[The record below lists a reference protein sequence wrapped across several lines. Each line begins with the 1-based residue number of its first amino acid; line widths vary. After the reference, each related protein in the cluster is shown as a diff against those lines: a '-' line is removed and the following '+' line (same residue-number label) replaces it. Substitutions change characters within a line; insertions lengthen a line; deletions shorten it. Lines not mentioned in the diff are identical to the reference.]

1 MNSRE
6 WTILKWADISML
18 ILILIIDSRHLKIL
32 IIISRVYTWDKEKQ
46 AAQLFLKDE
55 AIHFAS
61 RLLNAVQTDSF
72 SLFVKLRKRFGD
84 NILPATYR
92 AALKD
97 LHKKN
102 KESLQEFAYRVVKF
116 QYQSAAAAVMNQMFP
131 SAVPGYILPT
141 PTQGQ
146 KNVYAPT
153 QMAQMKTVPIGIFT
167 TINLTEDCQLVG
179 DASNCFHVD
188 AIISA
193 FNDILYGLTSCAD
206 DLEETMDIILQML
219 NGCSSDMVL
228 TYFVESLF
236 EKVAGGSIVQSIP
249 VLRYLIKSLLLVL
262 LEHSTDVTVSC
273 AVQILKDADICRP
286 DKRLFSEVF
295 LYLQELQSC
304 DHLSPKTTKSIAFLL
319 DPLGPSGLSEQTRVS
334 SITENEPDAQGEV
347 IKVKDQARL
356 TNSMISDP
364 RRRQKK
370 QKIGEHLFHL
380 IQSMYPD
387 LAGKITGMLLE
398 IDNSELFHI
407 LASNESL
414 EAKVQEAVA
423 VLQAHH
429 AKETQVQE
437 AVGVL
442 QAHQANETTTTAIEK
457 LTTPYSAI
465 KKQAMN
471 SAGALYVGDLHPDVT
486 EAMLFEKFSTAG
498 PVFSI
503 RVCRDK
509 ITGSSRGCAYVKFQQ
524 EGDAEKALDTMNFD
538 NLKGRPIRIMWS
550 QGDPYLRKSDV
561 GNVFIN
567 YLDKSIDNEAL
578 YDTFSAFGNILSCK
592 IVCDKQH
599 GSRGYGFIHFE
610 TEEAARNCIEKVNG
624 MLLNGKKVFVGR
636 FMKRQERLEIFGD
649 KMKKLNNVEVNNFG
663 DDISEDELKDI
674 FEPFGKLISVMSE
687 GGRSKGFGFVCFS
700 SPEEATK
707 AVTDMNGRIVVAKPL
722 YVALAQRKEDRKAHL
737 ASQYMQRIASI
748 RMQGQPIGM
757 MSQMFPSA
765 GPGYIL
771 PTMTQGQR
779 NIYSPTQVPQ
789 MRASP
794 RWPTQLRQPTPASG
808 FQNMPGQQVR
818 PGNPAAAGARQPGQ
832 VNIRGGMNARPITGQ
847 SGTGQPPR
855 MPQSVLGR
863 GQLPP
868 SGCNEPSQQ
877 PPAHGGVIQV
887 QGLELLTSIMLAD
900 APQQEQKQMLGE
912 RLFPLI
918 QHMYPDLAK
927 KITGMLLEIDNSE
940 LLHILESKESLEART
955 NDIIFATR
963 KINRTNGLNIHERT
977 LFSGRAQKKTKR
989 QAQRINRYQ
998 GVNLYVKNL
1007 DDNIDDERLRKEFLS
1022 VMSEGGRSK
1031 GFGFVCFSSPEEANN
1046 AIIQMN
1052 GKIVGQPAAGMMS
1065 QMFPT
1070 AGPGYILP
1078 TMTQGQRNFYA
1089 PIQVP
1094 QMRASSRWSTQ
1105 LRQPTPA
1112 SGFQNMPGQKVVPGN
1127 PAAARVR
1134 RPGQGNIR
1142 GGMNAR
1148 PITGQSGTERP
1159 SCMPQSVPGRG
1170 QVPPPA
1176 GVMNPASMY
1185 SSTQMRIPLQAGRQ
1199 QNMVMPQHSAQGGVI
1214 QVQVQEPL
1222 TSKMLADSP
1231 QQEQKQMLGER
1242 VFPLIQSMYPDLAG
1256 KITGMLLENDN
1267 SELLHIFESKTS
1279 LEAKVNEA
1287 VAVLQAHQAKE
1298 TTPATEAAN

>member
-1 MNSRE
+1 MDITVNTKRGIQIKDIWYPCEVKRRENKVLRIVLNKSISIKSQSEMIIQIPVPDTEIFKSNFALFEPVIYDNRKILAGKGLVSTQIPSIPVRFINLENSPLKIKEGTLIGTLETVDEVTDFVDVTDVQMTKIPKLCRLHDPIKHMTHLKTFYIIKRE
-6 WTILKWADISML
+6 YSTSPPTSTKTPQAFEKEEEKYLRDQIETGAFNHLHLPADLSISLLLLWGIRCSHQLYMDISVL
-18 ILILIIDSRHLKIL
+18 QRHKGQ
-32 IIISRVYTWDKEKQ
+32 T
-46 AAQLFLKDE
+46 
-55 AIHFAS
+55 HG
-61 RLLNAVQTDSF
+61 NAT
-72 SLFVKLRKRFGD
+72 
-84 NILPATYR
+84 
-92 AALKD
+92 
-97 LHKKN
+97 
-102 KESLQEFAYRVVKF
+102 
-116 QYQSAAAAVMNQMFP
+116 
-131 SAVPGYILPT
+131 
-141 PTQGQ
+141 
-146 KNVYAPT
+146 T
-153 QMAQMKTVPIGIFT
+153 QMAQMKTIPIGIFT

-236 EKVAGGSIVQSIP
+236 EKCLSDPSFQNTGATLVQYLICKSKTTQTFANFGNLFLLRCKEEYLKSSETVLRLCRLAIFIGELYFNQGVAGGSIVQSIP

-334 SITENEPDAQGEV
+334 SITENEGEV
-347 IKVKDQARL
+347 IKVKDQAPL

-364 RRRQKK
+364 QRKQRK
-370 QKIGEHLFHL
+370 QKIGEHMFPL

-407 LASNESL
+407 LESKKSL
-414 EAKVQEAVA
+414 EAKVQEAIA

-429 AKETQVQE
+429 AKETQLQLTATMLAEFPQQEHKQLLGERLFPLIQSMYPDLAGKITGMLLEIDNSELLHMLESKESLASKVQE

-498 PVFSI
+498 PVLSI

-524 EGDAEKALDTMNFD
+524 EGDAQKALDTMNFD

-550 QGDPYLRKSDV
+550 QRGHYLRKSDV

-578 YDTFSAFGNILSCK
+578 YDTFSAFGNILSSK

-636 FMKRQERLEIFGD
+636 FINRHKRLEILGD
-649 KMKKLNNVEVNNFG
+649 KMKKLNNVEAV
-663 DDISEDELKDI
+663 EDL
-674 FEPFGKLISVMSE
+674 
-687 GGRSKGFGFVCFS
+687 
-700 SPEEATK
+700 
-707 AVTDMNGRIVVAKPL
+707 NG
-722 YVALAQRKEDRKAHL
+722 
-737 ASQYMQRIASI
+737 S
-748 RMQGQPIGM
+748 
-757 MSQMFPSA
+757 
-765 GPGYIL
+765 
-771 PTMTQGQR
+771 
-779 NIYSPTQVPQ
+779 NI
-789 MRASP
+789 
-794 RWPTQLRQPTPASG
+794 
-808 FQNMPGQQVR
+808 N
-818 PGNPAAAGARQPGQ
+818 
-832 VNIRGGMNARPITGQ
+832 
-847 SGTGQPPR
+847 
-855 MPQSVLGR
+855 
-863 GQLPP
+863 
-868 SGCNEPSQQ
+868 
-877 PPAHGGVIQV
+877 
-887 QGLELLTSIMLAD
+887 
-900 APQQEQKQMLGE
+900 
-912 RLFPLI
+912 
-918 QHMYPDLAK
+918 
-927 KITGMLLEIDNSE
+927 
-940 LLHILESKESLEART
+940 
-955 NDIIFATR
+955 
-963 KINRTNGLNIHERT
+963 ERT
-977 LFSGRAQKKTKR
+977 LFSGRTQTKSR
-989 QAQRINRYQ
+989 KQAELKEKFERIQMERINRYQ

-1007 DDNIDDERLRKEFLS
+1007 DDNIDDERLRKEFS
-1022 VMSEGGRSK
+1022 QFGTITSAKVMSEGGRSK

-1052 GKIVGQPAAGMMS
+1052 GKIVVTKHLYVSVAQRKEDRKAHLASQYMQRIASIRMQGQPAAGMMS

-1094 QMRASSRWSTQ
+1094 QMRASPRWPTQ

-1148 PITGQSGTERP
+1148 PITGQSGTEQP
-1159 SCMPQSVPGRG
+1159 PCMPQSVPGRG

-1222 TSKMLADSP
+1222 TSKMLADS
-1231 QQEQKQMLGER
+1231 LNR
-1242 VFPLIQSMYPDLAG
+1242 
-1256 KITGMLLENDN
+1256 NRN
-1267 SELLHIFESKTS
+1267 RC
-1279 LEAKVNEA
+1279 
-1287 VAVLQAHQAKE
+1287 
-1298 TTPATEAAN
+1298 

>member
-1 MNSRE
+1 
-6 WTILKWADISML
+6 
-18 ILILIIDSRHLKIL
+18 
-32 IIISRVYTWDKEKQ
+32 
-46 AAQLFLKDE
+46 
-55 AIHFAS
+55 
-61 RLLNAVQTDSF
+61 
-72 SLFVKLRKRFGD
+72 
-84 NILPATYR
+84 
-92 AALKD
+92 
-97 LHKKN
+97 
-102 KESLQEFAYRVVKF
+102 
-116 QYQSAAAAVMNQMFP
+116 
-131 SAVPGYILPT
+131 
-141 PTQGQ
+141 
-146 KNVYAPT
+146 
-153 QMAQMKTVPIGIFT
+153 
-167 TINLTEDCQLVG
+167 
-179 DASNCFHVD
+179 
-188 AIISA
+188 
-193 FNDILYGLTSCAD
+193 
-206 DLEETMDIILQML
+206 
-219 NGCSSDMVL
+219 
-228 TYFVESLF
+228 
-236 EKVAGGSIVQSIP
+236 
-249 VLRYLIKSLLLVL
+249 
-262 LEHSTDVTVSC
+262 
-273 AVQILKDADICRP
+273 
-286 DKRLFSEVF
+286 
-295 LYLQELQSC
+295 
-304 DHLSPKTTKSIAFLL
+304 
-319 DPLGPSGLSEQTRVS
+319 
-334 SITENEPDAQGEV
+334 
-347 IKVKDQARL
+347 
-356 TNSMISDP
+356 
-364 RRRQKK
+364 
-370 QKIGEHLFHL
+370 
-380 IQSMYPD
+380 MYPD

-398 IDNSELFHI
+398 IDNFELLHI
-407 LASNESL
+407 LESKESL
-414 EAKVQEAVA
+414 ASK
-423 VLQAHH
+423 
-429 AKETQVQE
+429 VQE

-465 KKQAMN
+465 EKQAMN
-471 SAGALYVGDLHPDVT
+471 SAGAVYVGNLHPDVT
-486 EAMLFEKFSTAG
+486 KAMLFEKFSTAG
-498 PVFSI
+498 QVLSI
-503 RVCRDK
+503 HVCRDK
-509 ITGSSRGCAYVKFQQ
+509 ITGSSRGYAYVKFQQ
-524 EGDAEKALDTMNFD
+524 EGDAERALDTMNFD

-636 FMKRQERLEIFGD
+636 FMKRQERLEILVD

-674 FEPFGKLISVMSE
+674 FEPFGKLISVNVLFVSSSGKFNFCDADDLGIISKLSSTDLNCLNIHERTLFAGRAQKKAKRQAELNNKFERIRTERINRYQEVNLYVKNLDDNIDDKRLRKEFSQFGTITSAKVMSE

-748 RMQGQPIGM
+748 RMQGQSNGM

-779 NIYSPTQVPQ
+779 NIYSPTQIPQ

-847 SGTGQPPR
+847 SGTGQPPH

-863 GQLPP
+863 GQLPRPAVVMNPASRYSATQMRISHQTGRQQSMVMPQP
-868 SGCNEPSQQ
+868 S
-877 PPAHGGVIQV
+877 AHGGVIQV

-918 QHMYPDLAK
+918 QRMYADLAK

-940 LLHILESKESLEART
+940 LLHILESKESLEAKAVE
-955 NDIIFATR
+955 DL
-963 KINRTNGLNIHERT
+963 NGLNIHERT

-998 GVNLYVKNL
+998 GVNLYV
-1007 DDNIDDERLRKEFLS
+1007 
-1022 VMSEGGRSK
+1022 MSEGGRSK
-1031 GFGFVCFSSPEEANN
+1031 GFGFDCFSSPKEANN

-1052 GKIVGQPAAGMMS
+1052 GKIVVTKHLYVSVAQRKEDRKAHLASQYMQRFASIRMQGQPAAGMMS
-1065 QMFPT
+1065 QMFPI

-1089 PIQVP
+1089 PTQVP
-1094 QMRASSRWSTQ
+1094 QMRASPRWPTQ

-1112 SGFQNMPGQKVVPGN
+1112 SGFQNMPGQQVRPGN
-1127 PAAARVR
+1127 PAAAGARQ
-1134 RPGQGNIR
+1134 PGQGNIR
-1142 GGMNAR
+1142 VGMNAR
-1148 PITGQSGTERP
+1148 QITGQSGTGQPLRK
-1159 SCMPQSVPGRG
+1159 PQSEPGRAHL
-1170 QVPPPA
+1170 PTPA
-1176 GVMNPASMY
+1176 VVMNPASRY
-1185 SSTQMRIPLQAGRQ
+1185 SATQMRNPPQAGRQ
-1199 QNMVMPQHSAQGGVI
+1199 QNMVMPQVGGSFISSQRGVI
-1214 QVQVQEPL
+1214 QVQGQGPL
-1222 TSKMLADSP
+1222 TSTMLADAP
-1231 QQEQKQMLGER
+1231 QQEQNQMLGER
-1242 VFPLIQSMYPDLAG
+1242 LLPLIESMYPDLFG
-1256 KITGMLLENDN
+1256 KITGMLLEKDH
-1267 SELLHIFESKTS
+1267 SELLRKLES
-1279 LEAKVNEA
+1279 
-1287 VAVLQAHQAKE
+1287 
-1298 TTPATEAAN
+1298 